1 MHNGANS
8 AAGLIANIN
17 RDSANSILYMAYPTG
32 KCRICHN
39 GVYVPEYFTWTG
51 AQSEF
56 DALAYP
62 SGISGSNTTS
72 FSYFTKTENMPAH
85 PVWEHFFGKQNG
97 KWKQSDAQ
105 AIEKLSKAKNFN
117 NFLYKFINNLTII
130 PNEIIV
136 TNDGNYYNYY
146 VYESGN
152 KPVGSGTT
160 ISFGTPDAVKMAIRW
175 NNSASYTTEIV
186 PVEIEANSTDRG
198 SIALTSV
205 IYNTSDIVDANDN
218 VLLTANCTLADFG
231 IS

>member
-1 MHNGANS
+1 
-8 AAGLIANIN
+8 
-17 RDSANSILYMAYPTG
+17 
-32 KCRICHN
+32 
-39 GVYVPEYFTWTG
+39 
-51 AQSEF
+51 
-56 DALAYP
+56 
-62 SGISGSNTTS
+62 
-72 FSYFTKTENMPAH
+72 MPAH
-85 PVWEHFFGKQNG
+85 PVWEYFFGKRNG

-105 AIEKLSKAKNFN
+105 AIEKLSQAKNFN

-152 KPVGSGTT
+152 RPIGSGTT

-198 SIALTSV
+198 SIALANV

-231 IS
+231 VS